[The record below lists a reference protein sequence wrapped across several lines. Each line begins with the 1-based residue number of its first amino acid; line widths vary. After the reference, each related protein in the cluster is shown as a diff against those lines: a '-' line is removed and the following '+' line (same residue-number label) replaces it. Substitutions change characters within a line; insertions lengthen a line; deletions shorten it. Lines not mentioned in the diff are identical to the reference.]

1 MTFRRLYA
9 WLIQRHPE
17 RFRQEFGEQML
28 SIFDDSTRRRSGLH
42 LVVDGFVSM
51 LRQRL
56 LRPEYRRSEQLRKS
70 AMRANFAWT
79 IGALGLYVVVA
90 WLVHPGR
97 TTVTETAAFFYPV
110 YLVLF
115 WLAVYK
121 AFSPADHLD
130 CLRRWSDYM
139 GPALIIGTL
148 VWPAIGVFFSLLL
161 GRIPGL
167 RSWLSVNFIVFA
179 IQTAL
184 FYAFLKPR
192 NERAALAL
200 EQELKTTRRPG

>member
-28 SIFDDSTRRRSGLH
+28 SIFDDSMRRRSGLH
-42 LVVDGFVSM
+42 LVIDGFVSM

-56 LRPEYRRSEQLRKS
+56 LRPEYRRSELLRKS
-70 AMRANFAWT
+70 AMRANFVWT

-90 WLVHPGR
+90 SLVHPGR
-97 TTVTETAAFFYPV
+97 TTVTDTAAFFYPV
-110 YLVLF
+110 YTALF

-130 CLRRWSDYM
+130 CL
-139 GPALIIGTL
+139 
-148 VWPAIGVFFSLLL
+148 
-161 GRIPGL
+161 
-167 RSWLSVNFIVFA
+167 
-179 IQTAL
+179 
-184 FYAFLKPR
+184 
-192 NERAALAL
+192 
-200 EQELKTTRRPG
+200 